1 MVGSFYAG
9 CFGYADDLFFLCP
22 SRGGLQEMLN
32 LAQEYVKEQN
42 IAFSTDPE
50 PTKSK
55 TKGIIFTRRPL
66 QFTPEKLH
74 LDGNPLPLASM

>member
-1 MVGSFYAG
+1 
-9 CFGYADDLFFLCP
+9 
-22 SRGGLQEMLN
+22 MLN

-66 QFTPEKLH
+66 QFTPEKLQ
-74 LDGNPLPLASM
+74 LDGNPLSWIENVKYLGNNVSSIPDGYAKDARQKRAQYI